1 MQKGTLDRQYLST
14 IEFMDKREILNKVL
28 DLYDEEQTIV
38 DVLDMTNRYVPT
50 SQEIYHYHVNERL
63 HRAATVASALPQPA
77 AGAASN
83 VALTAGSVKPR
94 IGDLMIT
101 GGRVRS
107 YVSAVNGNTITV
119 KPVNEDNVAHE
130 AFLGNEQVT
139 FFSNGYGEGTGVED
153 GYIYGTKK
161 YENNIQIIKGEFTV
175 TDLQAMTQVE
185 VEFKGKP
192 YYFIKAQHDV
202 FTRFKMDV
210 AYAFLLGERSKG
222 LVDANGKK
230 VWTTHGLEK
239 SVRQSGIDLPLRT
252 DTNEN
257 FRADFK
263 AITRALDKARGP
275 QEYWLWAGANIDNA
289 FDDFV
294 GSLDELKAGGL
305 VYNSFGN
312 TNPKQKAV
320 DLGFDSF
327 RIYKRTWH
335 KKRLDALDNPEL
347 TAATGH
353 SYPDTV
359 FMIPATKIK
368 CNYDSEMKDRF
379 RVRYL
384 TPPAGEGINVVNS
397 REYKEIRLGGLAP
410 VATNAVMESQI
421 VYNTWQG
428 VEFLGLEHFAINSF
442 QGQSGS

>member
-1 MQKGTLDRQYLST
+1 MQTGELNREYLST
-14 IEFMDKREILNKVL
+14 IDFMDKREILNKVL

-38 DVLDMTNRYVPT
+38 DILDMCNRYVPT
-50 SQEIYHYHVNERL
+50 DQETYRYHVNERL
-63 HRAATVASALPQPA
+63 HAAATTSGILAQPA
-77 AGAASN
+77 VGAASN
-83 VALTAGSVKPR
+83 ITLTAGSVKPR
-94 IGDLMIT
+94 VNDMMIT
-101 GGRVRS
+101 AGRNRS
-107 YVSAVNGNTITV
+107 FVQAVAGNVITV
-119 KPVNEDNVAHE
+119 VPINEDNVAHE
-130 AFLGNEQVT
+130 AFAGGEKVT
-139 FFSNGYGEGTGVED
+139 FYSNGYGEGTGVED
-153 GYIYGTKK
+153 GYIYGTKI

-222 LVDANGKK
+222 LVGADGKK
-230 VWTTHGLEK
+230 IWSTQGLEK
-239 SVRQSGIDLPLRT
+239 SVRQSGIDLALRT
-252 DTNEN
+252 DTTAN

-263 AITRALDKARGP
+263 TITRALDKARSP
-275 QEYWLWAGANIDNA
+275 KEYWLWAGADIDNA

-294 GSLDELKAGGL
+294 GDYNELRSGGL
-305 VYNSFGN
+305 QYNSFGT
-312 TNPKQKAV
+312 TNPKQKSI
-320 DLGFDSF
+320 DFGFDSF
-327 RIYKRTWH
+327 RIHGRTWH
-335 KKRLDALDNPEL
+335 KKRLDALDNAEL
-347 TAATGH
+347 TSATGH
-353 SYPDTV
+353 TYPDTV

-368 CNYDSEMKDRF
+368 CNHDSEMKDRF

-410 VATNAVMESQI
+410 VATNAEMKSQI

-428 VEFLGLEHFAINSF
+428 VEFLGLEHFAINSLA
-442 QGQSGS
+442 G